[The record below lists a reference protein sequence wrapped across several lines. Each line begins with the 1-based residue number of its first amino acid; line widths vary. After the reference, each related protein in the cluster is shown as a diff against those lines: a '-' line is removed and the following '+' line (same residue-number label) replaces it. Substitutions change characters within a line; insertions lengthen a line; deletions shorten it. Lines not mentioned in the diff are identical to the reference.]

1 MAPSLDWRQGQL
13 NQAADSV
20 RGAVRI
26 ALMFDSPK
34 MHGTMMTSIESSL
47 DDFADAEC
55 RSHCILSFLG
65 SPPVSESLCEHF
77 LLFGFMTCPVER
89 KPSDRFGQFVAANL
103 RRMMQNRRQVRSP

>member
-47 DDFADAEC
+47 DDFADAFDI
-55 RSHCILSFLG
+55 RPQSALMSGSFIDHKL
-65 SPPVSESLCEHF
+65 
-77 LLFGFMTCPVER
+77 
-89 KPSDRFGQFVAANL
+89 
-103 RRMMQNRRQVRSP
+103 